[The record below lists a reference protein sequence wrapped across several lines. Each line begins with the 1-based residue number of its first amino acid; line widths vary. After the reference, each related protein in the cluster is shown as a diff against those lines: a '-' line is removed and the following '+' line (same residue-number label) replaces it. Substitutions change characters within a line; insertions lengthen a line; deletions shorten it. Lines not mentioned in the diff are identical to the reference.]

1 MAGLSVCTGLLLSA
15 GIVHSADAPS
25 PGDTNVA
32 GAQSA
37 PAVFPAFQEQ
47 QDVVQQAIEQTRREA
62 ESSAKRNTEM
72 LAQRLAEFRQSLEA
86 QHQHELEIMQNS
98 NRTALMVAGVLAGAG
113 LLGMFCLA
121 FFLMRATNRLTETTL
136 TVPFTHSLGPGHAP
150 NALTVGDAHL
160 AAGNPAELAGTRF
173 LGAIEQLEKRL
184 HELEHTAHITPA
196 AAANHANGE
205 PKLETAQHGGEFE
218 TASGG
223 KALPSAEAGAVT
235 PEATLDSG
243 RAPRAAL
250 LLAKGQVLMSL
261 DKATEALACFDE
273 VIALDPRHA
282 EALVKKG
289 NVLEKL
295 RRTEEAL
302 ECYDRAIEA
311 DGSLTTAYL
320 YKGGVFNRLQRY
332 EDALKCYE
340 QALQTGQPTLA
351 S

>member
-1 MAGLSVCTGLLLSA
+1 MAGLSVCTGLFLSA
-15 GIVHSADAPS
+15 GFVRSADTS
-25 PGDTNVA
+25 LPGVTNVA
-32 GAQSA
+32 GAQPA
-37 PAVFPAFQEQ
+37 PAVFPGFQEQ
-47 QDVVQQAIEQTRREA
+47 QDVVQQAIEQARREA
-62 ESSAKRNTEM
+62 ESSSRRNTEI

-86 QHQHELEIMQNS
+86 QHQRELEVMQNS

-136 TVPFTHSLGPGHAP
+136 TVPFAHSLGPGHPP
-150 NALTVGDAHL
+150 NALGAGDAHL
-160 AAGNPAELAGTRF
+160 SPGNPAELAGARF
-173 LGAIEQLEKRL
+173 LGAVEQLEKRL
-184 HELEHTAHITPA
+184 HELEHTAHTAPA
-196 AAANHANGE
+196 ATANHANGE
-205 PKLETAQHGGEFE
+205 PKPETAKPTGEPE
-218 TASGG
+218 TVSGA
-223 KALPSAEAGAVT
+223 KALPSAEEVVVL

-243 RAPRAAL
+243 RASRAAL
-250 LLAKGQVLMSL
+250 LLAKGQVLVSL
-261 DKATEALACFDE
+261 DKTVEALACFDE
-273 VIALDPRHA
+273 AIALDPGHA
-282 EALVKKG
+282 EAFVKKG

-311 DGSLTTAYL
+311 DSSLTTAYL

-340 QALQTGQPTLA
+340 RALQTGQQTPA

>member
-1 MAGLSVCTGLLLSA
+1 MAGLSVCTGLFLTA
-15 GIVHSADAPS
+15 VTVHSADAPS
-25 PGDTNVA
+25 SGDTNVV

-37 PAVFPAFQEQ
+37 PAVFPGFQEQ

-62 ESSAKRNTEM
+62 ESSVKRNTEM
-72 LAQRLAEFRQSLEA
+72 LTQRLAEFRQSLEA

-136 TVPFTHSLGPGHAP
+136 TVPFAHSLGPGHPP
-150 NALTVGDAHL
+150 NALGAGDAHL
-160 AAGNPAELAGTRF
+160 SPGNPAELAGARF
-173 LGAIEQLEKRL
+173 LGAVEQLEKRL
-184 HELEHTAHITPA
+184 HELEHTAHTAPA
-196 AAANHANGE
+196 ATANHANGE
-205 PKLETAQHGGEFE
+205 PKPETAKPTGEPE
-218 TASGG
+218 TVSGA
-223 KALPSAEAGAVT
+223 KALPSAEEVVVL

-243 RAPRAAL
+243 RASRAAL
-250 LLAKGQVLMSL
+250 LLAKGQVLVSL
-261 DKATEALACFDE
+261 DKTVEALACFDE
-273 VIALDPRHA
+273 AIALDPGHA
-282 EALVKKG
+282 EAFVKKG

-311 DGSLTTAYL
+311 DSSLTTAYL

-340 QALQTGQPTLA
+340 RALQTGQQTPA